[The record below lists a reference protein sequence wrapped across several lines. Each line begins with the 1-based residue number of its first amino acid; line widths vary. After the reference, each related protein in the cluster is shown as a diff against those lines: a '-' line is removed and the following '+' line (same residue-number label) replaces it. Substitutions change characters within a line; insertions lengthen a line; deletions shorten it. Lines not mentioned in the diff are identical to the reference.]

1 MIGVSSIISM
11 VKYDFPSPNNVATL
25 LASQAPFARITIG
38 SITHLK
44 FNVKNVDFSATL
56 CDVYIIDSLEFIM
69 IKVVVHVK
77 VKMAVGVVGVAVME
91 LKETLSHAYG
101 IGVKQVGENL
111 VKSDIDMQGAED
123 WFDYAVKDKPKEPG
137 VYTFEGTV
145 AFDDDSADYNLRLI
159 PS

>member
-1 MIGVSSIISM
+1 MNDD
-11 VKYDFPSPNNVATL
+11 KYHG
-25 LASQAPFARITIG
+25 QYG

-44 FNVKNVDFSATL
+44 VKVKNVDFSSVL
-56 CDVYIIDSLEFIM
+56 CDIYIIDSLEFIM
-69 IKVVVHVK
+69 IKVVVDVK

-111 VKSDIDMQGAED
+111 VKSDIDMQSAED